1 LIYFEEEMS
10 LRVTTQQ
17 VDTWKKR
24 IQRDG
29 LKGSTYFCQQSGAV
43 WVSASVDHQAIC
55 LRVLGQDSGTSSLS
69 SYLRWDEV
77 SAVDLVELLYAIETA

>member
-1 LIYFEEEMS
+1 MS

-29 LKGSTYFCQQSGAV
+29 LKGSTYFCQQSGGV
-43 WVSASVDHQAIC
+43 WVSASADHQAIC
-55 LRVLGQDSGTSSLS
+55 QKVLGKDSGTSSLA
-69 SYLRWDEV
+69 SYLRWDDV
-77 SAVDLVELLYAIETA
+77 GAVALVDVLYAIETA

>member
-1 LIYFEEEMS
+1 MS
-10 LRVTTQQ
+10 LKVTTQQ

-43 WVSASVDHQAIC
+43 WVSASVDHQA
-55 LRVLGQDSGTSSLS
+55 LGQDSGTSSLS
-69 SYLRWDEV
+69 SYLRWDDV